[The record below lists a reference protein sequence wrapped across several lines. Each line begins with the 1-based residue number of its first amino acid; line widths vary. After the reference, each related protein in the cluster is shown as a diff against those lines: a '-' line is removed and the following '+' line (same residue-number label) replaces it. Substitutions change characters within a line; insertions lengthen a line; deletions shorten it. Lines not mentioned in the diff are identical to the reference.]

1 LISASCPTPRLA
13 RLAVLAVT
21 GAAALSVAACG
32 SSNQSSPTSTSTST
46 STVTSTTTSP
56 APANGEARV
65 SGLIASVAGN
75 SIQVTK
81 EDNSKAAVNFTSTTN
96 VTEVTPATLTDVT
109 TGSCVSVRP
118 TKEESQGAQQVTAA
132 SVRVSQAVNGTC
144 PQPKGAPGAG
154 PGSTSPAPSGSPT
167 TAPAKRQPVRG
178 SVASVAGNTIT
189 VTSNDASGN
198 TKQTTVTVD
207 DKTKYT
213 KQASANSDAITA
225 GKCLGARGTMDN
237 GGTLQATTINLR
249 PANDGKCA
257 GKPPHGQGG

>member
-1 LISASCPTPRLA
+1 
-13 RLAVLAVT
+13 
-21 GAAALSVAACG
+21 
-32 SSNQSSPTSTSTST
+32 
-46 STVTSTTTSP
+46 VTSTTTSP
-56 APANGEARV
+56 APASGEARV

-81 EDNSKAAVNFTSTTN
+81 GDNGTAALNFTSTTK

-118 TKEESQGAQQVTAA
+118 TKEESQGGQQVTAA

-144 PQPKGAPGAG
+144 PPPKEGARGSG
-154 PGSTSPAPSGSPT
+154 PGSTSPPPSGSPT
-167 TAPAKRQPVRG
+167 TAPAKGQLLRG
-178 SVASVAGNTIT
+178 AVASVAGNTIT
-189 VTSNDASGN
+189 LTSNDASGN
-198 TKQTTVTVD
+198 TKQATVTVD

-225 GKCLGARGTMDN
+225 GKCLSARGTMDN

-249 PANDGKCA
+249 PANDGKC
-257 GKPPHGQGG
+257 GSKPPHGQGG